1 VTLTIQFSPTGFP
14 AAKDKEHGVNDDL
27 KKMGFRLRP
36 RTVEPQQPGRIA
48 FDDRGNAVYA
58 WNEDQLSLEGEEGER
73 ARRKALEHPGLA
85 MVEDEPVAEAPIRNN
100 TKGLKLG
107 YNPYESGLLP
117 DKQQQQVPKKKTDL
131 RELSKW
137 IEMKKR
143 VGDNRGEE

>member
-1 VTLTIQFSPTGFP
+1 VS
-14 AAKDKEHGVNDDL
+14 DDS
-27 KKMGFRLRP
+27 KKMGYRLRA

-48 FDDRGNAVYA
+48 FDERGNAVYA
-58 WNEDQLSLEGEEGER
+58 WNEDQLSLDGEEGER
-73 ARRKALEHPGLA
+73 ARSKALEHPGLS
-85 MVEDEPVAEAPIRNN
+85 MVEDEPVVDAPIRNN

-117 DKQQQQVPKKKTDL
+117 DKQVQLPKKKTDL

-143 VGDNRGEE
+143 VGNDREE

>member
-1 VTLTIQFSPTGFP
+1 
-14 AAKDKEHGVNDDL
+14 VNDDL
-27 KKMGFRLRP
+27 KKKGFRLRP

-48 FDDRGNAVYA
+48 FDARGNAVYA
-58 WNEDQLSLEGEEGER
+58 WNEDELSLDGEKGER

-85 MVEDEPVAEAPIRNN
+85 MVEDEPVNNAPIQNN

-117 DKQQQQVPKKKTDL
+117 QKQTGRKTDL

-143 VGDNRGEE
+143 VDGNRGG

>member
-1 VTLTIQFSPTGFP
+1 MRVPAGFP
-14 AAKDKEHGVNDDL
+14 AARDEENGVSDDL

-48 FDDRGNAVYA
+48 FDDRGNAIYA

-73 ARRKALEHPGLA
+73 ARRQALEHPGLS
-85 MVEDEPVAEAPIRNN
+85 MVEDEPVADAPIRNN

-117 DKQQQQVPKKKTDL
+117 QKQQLTKKKTDL

-143 VGDNRGEE
+143 VEGNRND